1 MHTAPAATDGPNLGP
16 APAAVFAFDVGGT
29 DLKAA
34 VIDSSGSIIG
44 LRRSRTPLDK
54 SRPAEAVLDRLED
67 LAGQLSRDFPQMR
80 PGAAGLVVPGLVDP
94 DAGIGILSA
103 NLGWRDYPFAV
114 EAERRLGLPVA
125 FGHDVGSAGYAEVQL
140 GAARGHSDVVVMILG
155 TGIAGA
161 VLTDGRVVTAGG
173 YAGELGHALVPAPGG
188 QGSCILES
196 VASAGAI
203 AGRYTQ
209 LTGNTVHGARAVLEL
224 ARAQDGTARQVWAD
238 AVNALAFSIVQFV
251 NILGTEAVVIGGGLS
266 EAGDEL
272 LAPLRLRVDELLTF
286 QRRPLIVKSQL
297 GQNGGLIGAALKARA
312 LLAPLGLST

>member
-1 MHTAPAATDGPNLGP
+1 MPTAPAATDGPNLGP

-34 VIDSSGSIIG
+34 LIDASGTIKG

-54 SRPAEAVLDRLED
+54 RRPAEAVLDRVED
-67 LAGQLSRDFPQMR
+67 LAGQLSRDFPGMR
-80 PGAAGLVVPGLVDP
+80 PKAAGLVVPGLVDP
-94 DAGIGILSA
+94 HTGTGILSA
-103 NLGWRDYPFAV
+103 NLGWRDYPFAA

-140 GAARGHSDVVVMILG
+140 GAARGLSDVVVMILG
-155 TGIAGA
+155 TGIAGT

-173 YAGELGHALVPAPGG
+173 YAGELGHALVPAPNG
-188 QGSCILES
+188 QASCILES

-203 AGRYTQ
+203 ARRYTQ
-209 LTGNTVHGARAVLEL
+209 LSGNTVHGARAVLEL
-224 ARAQDGTARQVWAD
+224 SRAQDGIARQVWAD
-238 AVNALAFSIVQFV
+238 AVNALAFSVAQFV
-251 NILGTEAVVIGGGLS
+251 SILGTEAIVIGGGLS
-266 EAGDEL
+266 EAGEEL

-286 QRRPLIVKSQL
+286 QRRPLIMTSQL
-297 GQNGGLIGAALKARA
+297 GQNGGLIGAALTART